1 MPKYTGFENVRIT
14 GELVVEGG
22 VQITGLTVD
31 GVDDITPPAKAAG
44 SSYTKAEIDAIV
56 DAVNGILALQG
67 KSSG

>member
-1 MPKYTGFENVRIT
+1 MARNYTRFDDVEVR
-14 GELVVEGG
+14 GELKVGTLSAEAVALG
-22 VQITGLTVD
+22 

-67 KSSG
+67 KSSD